1 MLDPNK
7 VGVAVECAVCG
18 RRKQPVGRDAPMG
31 WYGCTFECSGYRQE
45 PYPGSLWPGES
56 EADFGYYVNDRG
68 TTAAPAA
75 QKGGE

>member
-18 RRKQPVGRDAPMG
+18 FQKKPVGRSAP
-31 WYGCTFECSGYRQE
+31 FESYHCESECRGYWQD
-45 PYPGSLWPGES
+45 PQPGSLWPGES
-56 EADFGYYVNDRG
+56 EADFGYPVQNAG

-75 QKGGE
+75 QKGE